1 MYTILYF
8 YREGSVI
15 AEFVIN
21 FQESGN
27 ATILPKA
34 EKVLNESVTQSQN
47 ISSFRDLQIDPAS
60 VILEGRKQQT

>member
-21 FQESGN
+21 FKESGN

-60 VILEGRKQQT
+60 VTLEGRKQRT

>member
-8 YREGSVI
+8 NREGSVI

-27 ATILPKA
+27 ATILLKA
-34 EKVLNESVTQSQN
+34 EKALNESLTQSQN

-60 VILEGRKQQT
+60 VTLEGRKQQT